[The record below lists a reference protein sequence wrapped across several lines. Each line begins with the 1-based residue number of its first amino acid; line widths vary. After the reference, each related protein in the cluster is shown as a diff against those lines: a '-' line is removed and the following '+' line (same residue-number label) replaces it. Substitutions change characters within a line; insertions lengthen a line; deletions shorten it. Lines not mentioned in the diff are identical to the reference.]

1 MRFTFAGLPEKE
13 VGQLLGGNAVRAY
26 GLDKQALQQVAER
39 IDAPSYAQLNV
50 PLATLPDPHDRGHHA
65 YRTYGF
71 WA

>member
-1 MRFTFAGLPEKE
+1 MRFTFAGLPEDE
-13 VGQLLGGNAVRAY
+13 VGWLLGGNAVHAY
-26 GLDKQALQQVAER
+26 GLDAAALQRVAER
-39 IDAPSYAQLNV
+39 IDAPTYAQLNV